1 MINHML
7 GAEEV
12 GQFAAAVKISTV
24 WYFVPAV
31 ISSSLFP
38 AIINAKKVSE
48 QLYYTRLQR
57 LYNLIVWMA
66 IAIAIPMT
74 FLSDWE
80 VNLLYRQQYNEA
92 GIVLMIHIWAGVFVS
107 LGVASSRW
115 LLTESLQIFS
125 TINTFIGSVINILLN
140 YILLHI

>member
-1 MINHML
+1 MNIDQVMINHML
-7 GAEEV
+7 GVEDV

-24 WYFVPAV
+24 WYFVPTV

-48 QLYYTRLQR
+48 HLYYTRLQR
-57 LYNLIVWMA
+57 LYDLIIWMA

-80 VNLLYRQQYNEA
+80 VNICYMGNSIIKQVVCL
-92 GIVLMIHIWAGVFVS
+92 
-107 LGVASSRW
+107 
-115 LLTESLQIFS
+115 
-125 TINTFIGSVINILLN
+125 
-140 YILLHI
+140 